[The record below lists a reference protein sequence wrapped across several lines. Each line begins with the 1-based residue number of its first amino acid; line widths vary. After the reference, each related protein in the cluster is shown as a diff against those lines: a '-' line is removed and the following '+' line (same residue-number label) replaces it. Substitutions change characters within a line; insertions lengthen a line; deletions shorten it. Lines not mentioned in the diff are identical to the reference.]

1 MPSPL
6 WYVCSSPYRWH
17 VQDLDKLPCRYTVV
31 TLHPNCYG
39 PRNIPHKVIV
49 SLASTNQVLES
60 KCVSIYS
67 IIYHHI
73 SIHIY
78 PYIYICIYIC
88 IHNIYLIYIS
98 LNPHMF
104 FFVQWGVVAFF
115 SVFPFREPRR
125 PRPWVKKAL
134 WIRRG
139 WIWGFGWWFSA
150 RRNPWGFSWDNP
162 RLNLK
167 KAS

>member
-1 MPSPL
+1 MMPSPL

-73 SIHIY
+73 SVHIY
-78 PYIYICIYIC
+78 PYIYIYVYIYIC
-88 IHNIYLIYIS
+88 IHNIYPIYIS

-115 SVFPFREPRR
+115 FGLPIPGASSS
-125 PRPWVKKAL
+125 KAMSEEGTL
-134 WIRRG
+134 DKARLDLGIRLV
-139 WIWGFGWWFSA
+139 IFGTEKPMGIFM
-150 RRNPWGFSWDNP
+150 G
-162 RLNLK
+162 
-167 KAS
+167 